1 MIRRKV
7 LTIDG
12 ATDIAALLDQHRGPY
27 PLGKTSNP
35 VYLLLSEQPAT
46 AWQTHAWKHSDGV
59 KVASIEAVLE
69 GSRLAVDRGS
79 RGSHAKHP

>member
-12 ATDIAALLDQHRGPY
+12 ATDIAALLDQHRGPFL
-27 PLGKTSNP
+27 LGKTDGFMT

-59 KVASIEAVLE
+59 KVASIEAARERQSAGV
-69 GSRLAVDRGS
+69 GSAVDR
-79 RGSHAKHP
+79 